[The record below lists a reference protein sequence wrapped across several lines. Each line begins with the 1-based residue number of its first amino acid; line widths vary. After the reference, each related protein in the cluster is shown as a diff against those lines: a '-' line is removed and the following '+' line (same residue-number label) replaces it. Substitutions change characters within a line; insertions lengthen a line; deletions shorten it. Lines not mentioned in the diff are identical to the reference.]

1 MLSLKNTS
9 LVAFAAVVALPLI
22 VFWAWPYTARHDA
35 RLTDAGERNLIV
47 ARSLSASLEFYHDE
61 ITRIFD
67 HALADSDDPV
77 RFDEVELASEA
88 GFGYIAWID
97 ETGRV
102 LRKVG
107 NRANLVPATYEPFE
121 LLRLK
126 DETKR
131 SAALARVRLGS
142 GNRPEL
148 FVARSLRGRLV
159 VASVLTDHIVNLAQR
174 VNANR
179 DLTVSIVDE
188 TGRVIASPF
197 RHWELQ
203 VKDLSALQVV
213 RSIALGIQAVSE
225 ADIPEVGEPVI
236 VAGVPVNGAGWGVI
250 VGESA
255 DQIIAGDSKTSFAI
269 AMLMILIAALIGSLA
284 AAPIVGPLMALS
296 RAARRMQNG
305 ETGVRIEALGRFA
318 PTELAELRQ
327 AFNAMATSVASAQDE
342 EAVARGKAEQANRS
356 KTEFLRN
363 VTHEIRTPLNAII
376 GFSEVLLNE
385 CRRMNLPQRQLGHAE
400 DICAA
405 GRHLLSLINSLLD
418 LSRIEAGQ
426 YQLQDAPTAVD
437 EVLGRCVRFLEPAA
451 LARKTRLTVDL
462 DETLPDIMA
471 DERALFQC
479 VLNLV
484 SNAVRYGRENGTV
497 EIGARLSR
505 LHGLEITIADD
516 GPGIPA
522 EYLDKVMEPFVRV
535 GGEASR
541 NVEGSGLGLPIVKK
555 LIELHGGSFLLEST
569 VGAGTTARL
578 RLPQARLLA
587 RSSDA
592 AAVSS
597 AAA

>member
-22 VFWAWPYTARHDA
+22 VFWAWPYTARQDA

-47 ARSLSASLEFYHDE
+47 ARSLSAALEFYHDE
-61 ITRIFD
+61 ISSVFD
-67 HALADSDDPV
+67 HALAHSDDPA
-77 RFDEVELASEA
+77 RFDEVELASDA
-88 GFGYIAWID
+88 GFGYIAWVD
-97 ETGRV
+97 DAGRV

-107 NRANLVPATYEPFE
+107 NRASLVPAVYEPAE
-121 LLRLK
+121 LRRLK
-126 DETKR
+126 EEINLV
-131 SAALARVRLGS
+131 APLARVRIGA

-148 FVARSLRGRLV
+148 FVVRGHRGRLV
-159 VASVLTDHIVNLAQR
+159 VASVLTDHIVSLAQR

-179 DLTVSIVDE
+179 DVSVSIVDE
-188 TGRVIASPF
+188 TGRVIASPL

-203 VKDLSALQVV
+203 VKDLSSLPAV
-213 RSIALGIQAVSE
+213 RSLASGIQAVSV
-225 ADIPEVGEPVI
+225 ADIPEIGRSVI
-236 VAGVPVNGAGWGVI
+236 TAGVPVNGAGWGVI
-250 VGESA
+250 VGEPA
-255 DQIIAGDSKTSFAI
+255 DQIVADDSRTSFAI
-269 AMLMILIAALIGSLA
+269 AILMILIAALIGSLA
-284 AAPIVGPLMALS
+284 AAPIVGPLLSLS
-296 RAARRMQNG
+296 RAARRMQKG
-305 ETGVRIEALGRFA
+305 ETSVRIESLGRFA
-318 PTELAELRQ
+318 PTELVELSQ
-327 AFNAMATSVASAQDE
+327 AFNAMAEGVSSAQGE
-342 EAVARGKAEQANRS
+342 EAVARDKAEQANRS

-426 YQLQDAPTAVD
+426 YQLQDAPTAID

-451 LARKTRLTVDL
+451 QARKTKLKVEL
-462 DETLPDIMA
+462 DDTLPDIMA

-484 SNAVRYGRENGTV
+484 SNAVRYGRDGGSV

-505 LHGLEITIADD
+505 LHGLEITVCDD

-535 GGEASR
+535 GGEANR

-555 LIELHGGSFLLEST
+555 LIELHGGSFVLEST

-578 RLPQARLLA
+578 RIPQARFLQ
-587 RSSDA
+587 RSDTEGA
-592 AAVSS
+592 APS